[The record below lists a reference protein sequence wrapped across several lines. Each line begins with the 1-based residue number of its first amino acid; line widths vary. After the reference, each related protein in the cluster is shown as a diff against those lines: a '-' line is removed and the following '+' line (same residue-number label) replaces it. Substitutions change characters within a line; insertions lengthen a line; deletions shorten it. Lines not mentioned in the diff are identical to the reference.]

1 MKSMTDNTIKRM
13 VLAALFLA
21 LAYVL
26 PFFTGQI
33 PEIGSA
39 LLPMHLPVLLAGFII
54 GWRWGAVVGA
64 AAPLFRSLTLG
75 MPPLFPT
82 AVCMAAEL
90 AVYGAISGLMHR
102 ILPKKKAFIYLSLI
116 ISMIAG
122 RVVWGAVMFL
132 CLSISGGAFTFAA
145 FIAGALTNAIPGII
159 IQIIVIPILVM
170 LLEDKMHVNK
180 KI

>member
-13 VLAALFLA
+13 VLAALVLA

>member
-1 MKSMTDNTIKRM
+1 MKSMTNNTIKRM

-54 GWRWGAVVGA
+54 GWRWGAVIGV

-90 AVYGAISGLMHR
+90 AVYGAVAGIMHR
-102 ILPKKKAFIYLSLI
+102 ILPKKKAFVYVSLI
-116 ISMIAG
+116 VSMIAG
-122 RVVWGAVMFL
+122 RIIWGSVMFL
-132 CLSISGGAFTFAA
+132 CLSISGNAFTFAA
-145 FIAGALTNAIPGII
+145 FIAGAVTNAIPGII

-170 LLEDKMHVNK
+170 LLEDKMHVNRN
-180 KI
+180 I